1 MDSLMESSELLD
13 AALSFVNG
21 TLQRPDTGADR
32 AAGYL
37 SSLGG
42 DEWDPEVLLSA
53 MDDDIGDYGTE
64 LLPVTPFQWV
74 NAPDVTNT
82 LTHESA
88 QPQLKKKKLN
98 YDPNKARNERRF
110 QLIEL
115 RDEVKELEM
124 KLKQLQIIRGKKKP
138 RRKKDRSCHTMSSG
152 MSAVWKEVC
161 IRQLEQR
168 LRAERENMHLK
179 KGCEREMQ
187 VVQGLRKLLYRH
199 PSQRDIMY
207 LGENTR
213 TRRIEI
219 PTGCLKQ
226 MAALIFDELSTG
238 VENSYRI
245 AEVVVETNSPVPINE
260 MTQKPLLRDAMN
272 GMRMEVFDHHILP
285 FDMRATG
292 DAWWIHWN
300 KYRGQSSEATTS
312 DVIAESFGLEF
323 TDVMANTT
331 ATFYVQQILHRHVE
345 GHCTVI
351 VWNAYIEPFMFG
363 NERVSGVYFLEQSH
377 VLIKPDDQNSMSSR
391 EGAVPTRMSTCEIIT
406 PHFLDPKLSDD
417 PKMADLTD
425 FVASSLSSN
434 IMMRNEK
441 IEYLLLDQSLR

>member
-1 MDSLMESSELLD
+1 MESSDSLD
-13 AALSFVNG
+13 AAFVNG
-21 TLQRPDTGADR
+21 TFQLDDTNGDGAT
-32 AAGYL
+32 GYL

-42 DEWDPEVLLSA
+42 EEWDPEVLLSA
-53 MDDDIGDYGTE
+53 MDSDFGGGYGPE
-64 LLPVTPFQWV
+64 LLPITPFQWV
-74 NAPDVTNT
+74 NAPNVENT
-82 LTHESA
+82 LIEESA
-88 QPQLKKKKLN
+88 PPQRKKTKLN

-124 KLKQLQIIRGKKKP
+124 KLKQLQIIRIKKKP
-138 RRKKDRSCHTMSSG
+138 TGAQHKKYRSNHTKSTG
-152 MSAVWKEVC
+152 MSAVWKEFC
-161 IRQLEQR
+161 FRQLEQR
-168 LRAERENMHLK
+168 LRAERENIHLK
-179 KGCEREMQ
+179 KSCEREME
-187 VVQGLRKLLYRH
+187 VVKGLRKLLYRH

-213 TRRIEI
+213 TRRIDI
-219 PTGCLKQ
+219 PTGSLKQ

-245 AEVVVETNSPVPINE
+245 AEVVIEINSPVPTHKV
-260 MTQKPLLRDAMN
+260 TQKPLLRDAMN

-292 DAWWIHWN
+292 DAWWKHWHN
-300 KYRGQSSEATTS
+300 YRGQSCEAGN
-312 DVIAESFGLEF
+312 VVAESFGLEF

-345 GHCTVI
+345 DHRTVI
-351 VWNAYIEPFMFG
+351 VWNAYIEPFMFE

-377 VLIKPDDQNSMSSR
+377 VIIKPDDQYSSS
-391 EGAVPTRMSTCEIIT
+391 EGAVPTRMSTCEIIS
-406 PHFLDPKLSDD
+406 PHFLDPKLKED
-417 PKMADLTD
+417 PKITALTD

-441 IEYLLLDQSLR
+441 IEDMLLDQSLRQRR

>member
-1 MDSLMESSELLD
+1 MESSELLD

-21 TLQRPDTGADR
+21 TLQRADTGAGR

-64 LLPVTPFQWV
+64 LLPVTPFQW
-74 NAPDVTNT
+74 
-82 LTHESA
+82 
-88 QPQLKKKKLN
+88 KKKLN

-124 KLKQLQIIRGKKKP
+124 RLKQLQIIRGKKKP

-168 LRAERENMHLK
+168 LRAERENVHLK

-285 FDMRATG
+285 FDM
-292 DAWWIHWN
+292 
-300 KYRGQSSEATTS
+300 Q
-312 DVIAESFGLEF
+312 SFGLEF

-345 GHCTVI
+345 GHRTVI

-377 VLIKPDDQNSMSSR
+377 VLIKPDDQNSMSYR

-406 PHFLDPKLSDD
+406 PHFLDP
-417 PKMADLTD
+417 
-425 FVASSLSSN
+425 N
-434 IMMRNEK
+434 
-441 IEYLLLDQSLR
+441 